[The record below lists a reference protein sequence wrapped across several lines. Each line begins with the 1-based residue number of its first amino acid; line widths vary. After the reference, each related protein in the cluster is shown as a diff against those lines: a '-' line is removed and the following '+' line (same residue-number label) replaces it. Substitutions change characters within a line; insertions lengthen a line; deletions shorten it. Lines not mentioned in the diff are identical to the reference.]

1 MVEERCHHSVHSL
14 KTTETTRRTR
24 IETRILS
31 LMDLDVCVPGSQ
43 HGDPGGKA
51 ARGGTRDLAERRVC
65 SATQSL
71 LSLGDPVDCS
81 PPCFSVHGISQAR
94 ILEWGAMPF
103 SQQRGGIPNLHTH
116 SWEGHWEAS
125 REINWIW
132 LYRKS
137 KRKLKFGAGGK
148 NV

>member
-14 KTTETTRRTR
+14 KTTETSRRTR

-71 LSLGDPVDCS
+71 YLTTG
-81 PPCFSVHGISQAR
+81 
-94 ILEWGAMPF
+94 
-103 SQQRGGIPNLHTH
+103 
-116 SWEGHWEAS
+116 
-125 REINWIW
+125 
-132 LYRKS
+132 
-137 KRKLKFGAGGK
+137 
-148 NV
+148 